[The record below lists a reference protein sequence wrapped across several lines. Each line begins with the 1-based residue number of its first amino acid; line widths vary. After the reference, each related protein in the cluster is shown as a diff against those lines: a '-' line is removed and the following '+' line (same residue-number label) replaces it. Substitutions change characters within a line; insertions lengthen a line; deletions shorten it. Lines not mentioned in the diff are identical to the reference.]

1 MSSITFNRD
10 GERCRIV
17 AKKAIITGMIGVYL
31 TAAELSKRGFIVSPT
46 SRGAEGADLLVT
58 DQECQHVYTVQVKTD
73 SGGTF
78 WLLGKNKIKISRT
91 HIYVFVRYAQLKSGE
106 VVKYYVVPSKKVS
119 DFAHSDGKFPS
130 IRREYIEKYEDAWDR
145 FRHTKT

>member
-1 MSSITFNRD
+1 MN
-10 GERCRIV
+10 ERYRIV
-17 AKKAIITGMIGVYL
+17 ANKAVITGMTGVYL

-78 WLLGKNKIKISRT
+78 WLLGKNKTKTSRT
-91 HIYVFVRYAQLKSGE
+91 HIYVFVRYAQLKRGE
-106 VVKYYVVPSKKVS
+106 VIKYYVVPSKKVS
-119 DFAHSDGKFPS
+119 ELEYFDGKFRS
-130 IRREYIEKYEDAWDR
+130 IRREYIEKYEDAWGR

>member
-1 MSSITFNRD
+1 M
-10 GERCRIV
+10 

-78 WLLGKNKIKISRT
+78 WLLGKNEVKISRT

-106 VVKYYVVPSKKVS
+106 VIKYYIVPSKKVREFAFLDG
-119 DFAHSDGKFPS
+119 DFPNIK
-130 IRREYIEKYEDAWDR
+130 RKYIEKYEDAWDS

>member
-1 MSSITFNRD
+1 M
-10 GERCRIV
+10 

-58 DQECQHVYTVQVKTD
+58 DQECQNVYTVQVKTD

-78 WLLGKNKIKISRT
+78 WLLGKNEVKKSTT
-91 HIYVFVRYAQLKSGE
+91 HIYVFVRYAQLKRGE
-106 VVKYYVVPSKKVS
+106 VTKFYVVPSKKVAELGYL
-119 DFAHSDGKFPS
+119 DVDWPNIK
-130 IRREYIEKYEDAWDR
+130 REDIKKYENAWDR
-145 FRHTKT
+145 HFRQSGR

>member
-1 MSSITFNRD
+1 MT
-10 GERCRIV
+10 
-17 AKKAIITGMIGVYL
+17 GVYL

-58 DQECQHVYTVQVKTD
+58 DAECQNVYTVQVKTGR
-73 SGGTF
+73 SSTF
-78 WLLGKNKIKISRT
+78 WLLGKKGVKISKT
-91 HIYVFVRYAQLKSGE
+91 HIYVFVRYAQLKKGE

-119 DFAHSDGKFPS
+119 EFEYSDDNFPS
-130 IRREYIEKYEDAWDR
+130 SSISRKNIEKYEDAWEKI